1 MSRTEF
7 FEELRPILDAIRDII
22 KKGNAEIGEKKAG
35 TGWEYCGK
43 EVSSKVTDLQ
53 DVLNKTEFKVAKT
66 SVLHLIQGGTLHNP
80 TDHLYVFPLQ
90 GTATFGHDDPLLP
103 CHYIYKD
110 TKVIYGSDLD
120 LIIVALRKI

>member
-43 EVSSKVTDLQ
+43 EVSGKVTDLQ
-53 DVLNKTEFKVAKT
+53 DVLLNKTEFKV
-66 SVLHLIQGGTLHNP
+66 SP
-80 TDHLYVFPLQ
+80 TRYLFQ
-90 GTATFGHDDPLLP
+90 LL
-103 CHYIYKD
+103 
-110 TKVIYGSDLD
+110 
-120 LIIVALRKI
+120 